1 MPLDEPTGNREFPT
15 SVLFNIYQD
24 AGVKQDS
31 NKYIFIKHLNGT
43 LPTDPKVAIELL
55 DTEGSGR
62 FLRTYDQ
69 ICTQT
74 SVYNTT
80 YLVDESE
87 PRV

>member
-31 NKYIFIKHLNGT
+31 NKYNIYIFIKHLNGT

-55 DTEGSGR
+55 DTEAS
-62 FLRTYDQ
+62 
-69 ICTQT
+69 
-74 SVYNTT
+74 
-80 YLVDESE
+80 ESFF
-87 PRV
+87 